1 MRGESH
7 VKRLAAAA
15 IAILA
20 VLTGCA
26 GGGGD
31 PTTPEPT
38 EVDYT
43 TFSDTLITGKY
54 TGALSLALTVGG
66 KPALAVTGRIALA
79 GEEAGKGH
87 TAVSSAQ
94 GYWRVGNVPGG
105 DYELFLSG
113 PTITSDIIA
122 ITVTAGKITA
132 RTIELKPAP

>member
-54 TGALSLALTVGG
+54 TGALSLALTVAG
-66 KPALAVTGRIALA
+66 KPALAVTGRIDVYKRQAIVTRAMKGCAPCAKRSAWGSSWPA
-79 GEEAGKGH
+79 GP
-87 TAVSSAQ
+87 S
-94 GYWRVGNVPGG
+94 
-105 DYELFLSG
+105 
-113 PTITSDIIA
+113 
-122 ITVTAGKITA
+122 
-132 RTIELKPAP
+132 

>member
-1 MRGESH
+1 M
-7 VKRLAAAA
+7 KRLAAVA
-15 IAILA
+15 IATLA
-20 VLTGCA
+20 AVTGCA

-31 PTTPEPT
+31 PTPEPT

-66 KPALAVTGRIALA
+66 RPALAVTGRIVLA
-79 GEEAGKGH
+79 GEEAGEGY

-132 RTIELKPAP
+132 RTIELRPAP